1 MDAKRLKPRPLVIA
15 DDEGF
20 ENTDLFGLSEYGE
33 RLADLVCNVEDPLVT
48 ILDGP
53 WGSGKTIFAKQ
64 WAGLMRNRGARV
76 IYFDAFANDHYEDA
90 LTPLAA
96 QILSALPNE
105 KRIKKIKKKFKA
117 ATLEIVK
124 HYLPVTANLL
134 VQSASGFVPYGA
146 PLIRGAGLV
155 IEKMLKTRLGA
166 TDKEDD
172 AFRNFRNAL
181 RKISEIPAKLE
192 SKLDTGADFP
202 LVFII
207 DELDR
212 CRPIFAIN
220 LIEHVKHLFS
230 VSGVQFLLVAHLPQL
245 EEAVRHCYGLGLGG
259 RAKIYLEK
267 FYDVK
272 MVIPAG
278 RIVPPVGK
286 YIQHLW
292 KEFGISSSENPKI
305 SELRDLCLENVVE
318 IHRISFRTIEKILAN
333 IALAYSVMPHDSDA
347 HTGFLVEGLCIIR
360 HLNPELYTRICSN
373 SAVNLYNL
381 ERHLRSGEQTSDT
394 MWLSDVW
401 NEVKGF
407 FELERWGDSIG
418 ARDWIAEW
426 VADCWTYGPPRHKG
440 DGRHLGPR
448 VIHFARI
455 IDSMS
460 TT

>member
-1 MDAKRLKPRPLVIA
+1 MNAKRLKPRPLVIA

-220 LIEHVKHLFS
+220 LIERVKHLFS
-230 VSGVQFLLVAHLPQL
+230 VTGVQFLLVAHLPQL
-245 EEAVRHCYGLGLGG
+245 EEAVGHCYGLELGG

-272 MVIPAG
+272 VEIPENPNKLPAG
-278 RIVPPVGK
+278 EYFRHLCIELGIPSIINAGTAEPTSCFEYSARIMK
-286 YIQHLW
+286 T
-292 KEFGISSSENPKI
+292 S
-305 SELRDLCLENVVE
+305 LRTV
-318 IHRISFRTIEKILAN
+318 EKICSN
-333 IALAYSVMPHDSDA
+333 IALAYAIVPQDPRIND
-347 HTGFLVEGLCIIR
+347 TFLIEGLCIIR
-360 HLNPELYTRICSN
+360 HLNSELYNRICSCKN
-373 SAVNLYNL
+373 SYLYDL
-381 ERHLRSGEQTSDT
+381 EARTRSDDEDGGMQ
-394 MWLSDVW
+394 WLSEKW
-401 NEVKGF
+401 NEVRDF
-407 FELERWGDSIG
+407 FELETGSGCADGRRWTV
-418 ARDWIAEW
+418 R
-426 VADCWTYGPPRHKG
+426 CWTYSVSYVEH
-440 DGRHLGPR
+440 GRYLSPE
-448 VIHFARI
+448 VIRCAKI
-455 IDSMS
+455 IGIMS
-460 TT
+460 I